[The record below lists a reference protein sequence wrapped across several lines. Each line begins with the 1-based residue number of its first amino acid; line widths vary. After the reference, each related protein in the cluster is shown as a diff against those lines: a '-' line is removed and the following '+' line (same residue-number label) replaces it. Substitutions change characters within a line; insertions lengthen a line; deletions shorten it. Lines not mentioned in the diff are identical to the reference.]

1 MALSKS
7 AFSRP
12 LLLVPKEADATGEV
26 KSRVV
31 ICCRKQHEWTAGDA
45 YPQPNI
51 VDILDQL
58 SKAKYFSSI
67 ELASGFHRIQLGER
81 HRV

>member
-1 MALSKS
+1 
-7 AFSRP
+7 
-12 LLLVPKEADATGEV
+12 LVPKEADATGEV

-31 ICCRKQHEWTAGDA
+31 IDFRKQHEWAAGDA

-51 VDILDQL
+51 VDIFDQL
-58 SKAKYFSSI
+58 SKAKYCSSI
-67 ELASGFHRIQLGER
+67 ELASGYHRIQLAER